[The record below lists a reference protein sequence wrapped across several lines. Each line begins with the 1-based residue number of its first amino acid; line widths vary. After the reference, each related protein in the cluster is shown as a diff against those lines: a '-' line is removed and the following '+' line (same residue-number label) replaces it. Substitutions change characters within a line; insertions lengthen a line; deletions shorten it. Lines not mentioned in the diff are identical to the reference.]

1 MKRSEQRKEDTWD
14 LESLCPDSATW
25 KEEAQKTLSDIL
37 RIETYKGK
45 LAQGSD
51 MLYEALCQLS
61 KSAEKTESLCVYAT
75 CLHECD
81 GTDSTSQELAGLA
94 STLQARLVQSTS
106 WMDPEI
112 MTIDPALL
120 SSWLEEERFKD
131 FRVYISRLLHM
142 KEHTLSDQ
150 EERILALNSEAS
162 EACSDAFND
171 LNDIDLDFGEVKGQ
185 ALTHASYSA
194 FMRSDDEEVRKEAY
208 RKLYHEYF
216 CHRHVLSRLYAGS
229 VNQDIFYA
237 RARGY
242 ESSLQ
247 AALFPDNVPQDVYTN
262 LIDSIHSSFDAL
274 HRYYSLRCRLLEKE
288 RIAHYDVYLPMVSAQ
303 EKKISYDEAVC
314 LISEAVRPLGEEYRS
329 TLVRG
334 LTSERWADRYENEG
348 KRSGAFS
355 ISAYRSKPFILTSY
369 RDDILSSVFTLIHEG
384 GHSMHSFLSA
394 QSNSFMQYNY
404 TIFEAEVASTFNE
417 ELLSRYLISHTSD
430 SRLKAHLIA
439 NRLDDIVATLF
450 RQTMFAEFELLV
462 HQEVESGRVATL
474 DFMRK
479 TYRGLLESYF
489 GDRVVF
495 EEESDLEC
503 LRIPHFYRAFYVYK
517 YATGISAAI
526 ALCNKVLEGGDK
538 ERNDYLSFLKS
549 GGSKYPI
556 DSLKCAGVD
565 MRCKESVLSAVSHFT
580 SLMDELESLLPR

>member
-14 LESLCPDSATW
+14 LESLCPDCATW

-120 SSWLEEERFKD
+120 SSWMEEERFKD
-131 FRVYISRLLHM
+131 YRVYISRLLHM

-194 FMRSDDEEVRKEAY
+194 FMRSEDESVRKEAY

-242 ESSLQ
+242 GSSLQ

-274 HRYYSLRCRLLEKE
+274 HRYYSLRCRLMGKE

-303 EKKISYDEAVC
+303 ENKISYDEAVS

-334 LTSERWADRYENEG
+334 LTSERWTDRYENEG

-355 ISAYRSKPFILTSY
+355 ISSYRSKPFILTSY

-394 QSNSFMQYNY
+394 QNNSFMQYNY

-430 SRLKAHLIA
+430 SRLKARLIA
-439 NRLDDIVATLF
+439 SRLDDIVATLF

-489 GDRVVF
+489 GDRVIF
-495 EEESDLEC
+495 EDESDLEC

-549 GGSKYPI
+549 GGSRYPI

-580 SLMDELESLLPR
+580 SLMDELESLLLQ

>member
-112 MTIDPALL
+112 MTIDPVLL

-131 FRVYISRLLHM
+131 YRVYISRLLHM

-274 HRYYSLRCRLLEKE
+274 HRYYSLRCRLLGKEK
-288 RIAHYDVYLPMVSAQ
+288 IAHYDVYLPMVSAQ
-303 EKKISYDEAVC
+303 ENKISYDEAVS

-334 LTSERWADRYENEG
+334 LTNERWADRYENEG

-394 QSNSFMQYNY
+394 QNNSFMQYNY

-439 NRLDDIVATLF
+439 SRLDDIVATLF

-462 HQEVESGRVATL
+462 HQEVECGRVATL

-565 MRCKESVLSAVSHFT
+565 MRYKESVLSAVSHFT